1 MLFDYGN
8 EKRDKWELVLL
19 EITEMH
25 AWVNLKRIQASAFGR
40 LVPNI
45 SGGEFGWG
53 GTSVKMQHR
62 CPKGSSER
70 TETTR
75 RAKGQKLPWFWLP
88 VRVQKVK
95 SRPIDPLSCHGKK
108 FDDRGVRKVTKGI
121 TGLWRPSVHSDVAF
135 WSFDV
140 GSSYHWE
147 AEFSKCWIVHP
158 LTGNVS
164 WVQTVVRQVS
174 FTLQINLL
182 WVTPIVIQV
191 STRGTLVSDNWCIC
205 FHESGVA
212 WSYNP
217 IGYSWTPLSWYH
229 V

>member
-8 EKRDKWELVLL
+8 WKRDQGDLIFL
-19 EITEMH
+19 EIRRVNGE
-25 AWVNLKRIQASAFGR
+25 VNLKRISSSCLRR
-40 LVPNI
+40 LIPNI

-53 GTSVKMQHR
+53 GTSVKRQHR

-95 SRPIDPLSCHGKK
+95 TRPIDPLTCYGIK
-108 FDDRGVRKVTKGI
+108 FNVRGVRKVTKGI

-174 FTLQINLL
+174 FTLQINLIL
-182 WVTPIVIQV
+182 RSYPDSNTSQYERNP
-191 STRGTLVSDNWCIC
+191 CI
-205 FHESGVA
+205 G
-212 WSYNP
+212 
-217 IGYSWTPLSWYH
+217 
-229 V
+229 